1 MNKQRLARLSAL
13 CFAVSIMVSCGSGNS
28 DSDPSQPAQ
37 TETSLT
43 QSPTS
48 DDAELAGVESELASL
63 DADLEVID
71 QALADNATATPPV
84 IGPGS
89 ALGVDEAANWQ
100 LADNAATS
108 DGSFATAE
116 ANRMNTL
123 QDLSTTASYIPECN
137 IAGPC

>member
-13 CFAVSIMVSCGSGNS
+13 CFEVSIMVSCGSGNS

-43 QSPTS
+43 KSPTS

-71 QALADNATATPPV
+71 QALADLNSVAP
-84 IGPGS
+84 
-89 ALGVDEAANWQ
+89 
-100 LADNAATS
+100 
-108 DGSFATAE
+108 
-116 ANRMNTL
+116 
-123 QDLSTTASYIPECN
+123 
-137 IAGPC
+137 

>member
-13 CFAVSIMVSCGSGNS
+13 CFAVSIMVGCGSGNS

-43 QSPTS
+43 QSPIS

-71 QALADNATATPPV
+71 QALADLNSVAP
-84 IGPGS
+84 
-89 ALGVDEAANWQ
+89 
-100 LADNAATS
+100 
-108 DGSFATAE
+108 
-116 ANRMNTL
+116 
-123 QDLSTTASYIPECN
+123 
-137 IAGPC
+137 